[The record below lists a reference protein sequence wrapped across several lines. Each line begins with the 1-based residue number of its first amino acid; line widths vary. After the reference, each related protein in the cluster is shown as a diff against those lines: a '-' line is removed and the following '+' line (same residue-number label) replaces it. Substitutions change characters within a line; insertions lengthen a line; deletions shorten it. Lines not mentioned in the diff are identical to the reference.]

1 MHVQVTHRSRT
12 CNLSNHDYEAFK
24 GDSAMKTVL
33 YFFLYEILKENLRAS
48 VIENHFGHL
57 VGEHGVFTRSIVF
70 CDMSHLSKDEIFL
83 MRSKTV

>member
-1 MHVQVTHRSRT
+1 MTHRSRT

-48 VIENHFGHL
+48 VIENHFGKL
-57 VGEHGVFTRSIVF
+57 VGEHGVFTKGILFYDILV
-70 CDMSHLSKDEIFL
+70 
-83 MRSKTV
+83 RSKITVHTHNHRTKSR